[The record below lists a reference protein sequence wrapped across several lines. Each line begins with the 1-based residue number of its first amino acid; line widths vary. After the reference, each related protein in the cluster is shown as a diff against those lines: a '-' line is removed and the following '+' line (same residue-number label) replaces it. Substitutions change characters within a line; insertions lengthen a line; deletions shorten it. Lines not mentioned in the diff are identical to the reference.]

1 MLQLAHVPRC
11 ARRLLPN
18 VDFKATKTE
27 TSIFKGDGSRGAAG
41 RTHAR
46 RTATSAL
53 PPKTDGKTDFSH
65 TARGGGSE
73 TTVTTRRAAATAAT
87 DNCRTTFRAAA
98 ACNPQIADGSGGAR
112 AWPPRMLCEVKDE
125 VLSRYSNFDG
135 KKWLNKWG
143 ICKNLISQLKSELL
157 TLNDS

>member
-1 MLQLAHVPRC
+1 MFLVAPVVFFPMSTSKRRKQKHPFSRATGAEGPPDARMRGGQLPRLC
-11 ARRLLPN
+11 LRKL
-18 VDFKATKTE
+18 TE
-27 TSIFKGDGSRGAAG
+27 KRI
-41 RTHAR
+41 
-46 RTATSAL
+46 
-53 PPKTDGKTDFSH
+53 SH
-65 TARGGGSE
+65 TRHGGSE

-87 DNCRTTFRAAA
+87 DNCRTTFRAAAA